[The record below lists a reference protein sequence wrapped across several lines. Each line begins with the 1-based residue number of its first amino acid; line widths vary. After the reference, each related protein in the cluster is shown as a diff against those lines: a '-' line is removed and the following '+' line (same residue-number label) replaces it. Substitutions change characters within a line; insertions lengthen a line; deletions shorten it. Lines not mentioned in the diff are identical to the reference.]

1 MRFHLRIVPPKAT
14 HQGSA
19 MILHSKAGKP
29 FVGRPSNSPGA
40 KAKKSLVQLMMEHAP
55 NKPLEGPLKVFVSI
69 FWPWRAS
76 EPKYRKA
83 LKCVPMDKK
92 PDLDNYAKLILDSLQ
107 DARFF
112 AVGDSQIYS
121 LTLTKHWSDEP
132 GIIITI
138 EEE

>member
-14 HQGSA
+14 HQGSS
-19 MILHSKAGKP
+19 MIMKRRDGSA

-40 KAKKSLVQLMMEHAP
+40 KAKKSLVQMMMEHAP
-55 NKPLEGPLKVFVSI
+55 EKPLEGPLKVFVSI
-69 FWPWRAS
+69 FWPWRSA

-92 PDLDNYAKLILDSLQ
+92 PALDNYAKLILDALA
-107 DARFF
+107 DAAFF
-112 AVGDSQIYS
+112 ANGDQQIYS
-121 LTLTKHWSDEP
+121 LSLTKHWSDEP

>member
-1 MRFHLRIVPPKAT
+1 MRFHLRIVPPKGT
-14 HQGSA
+14 HQGSS
-19 MILHSKAGKP
+19 MIMKRRDGSS

-55 NKPLEGPLKVFVSI
+55 EKPLEGPLKVFVSL

-83 LKCVPMDKK
+83 LGCVPMDKK
-92 PDLDNYAKLILDSLQ
+92 PDLDNYAKLILDSLA
-107 DARFF
+107 DAAFF
-112 AVGDSQIYS
+112 ANGDQQIYS

>member
-1 MRFHLRIVPPKAT
+1 
-14 HQGSA
+14 

-83 LKCVPMDKK
+83 MKCVPMDKK